1 MYQDLNAWQK
11 AYQLGLSV
19 YKLTSKFPKEELY
32 GMTSQLR
39 RSAVSISANIAEGSS
54 RQSQKEFKQFI
65 SMARGSLAEVE
76 TWLLF
81 SKDLNYITETEF
93 QDISKLAST
102 VGNLLFGLYKSLK

>member
-1 MYQDLNAWQK
+1 
-11 AYQLGLSV
+11 
-19 YKLTSKFPKEELY
+19 
-32 GMTSQLR
+32 
-39 RSAVSISANIAEGSS
+39 
-54 RQSQKEFKQFI
+54 
-65 SMARGSLAEVE
+65 MARGSLAEVE